1 MPSYLCKPLEDFM
14 KFIKKHFSNILFG
27 IFILLLIIPQTRMPI
42 QVFLQR
48 LIAFSPSTVKVEKR
62 ETLADFS
69 WQLKEVNGL
78 GVNLNE
84 SENRVILINLWAT
97 WCPPC
102 IAEMPSL
109 QDLYDDYG
117 EKVDFYFITSEK
129 REVINTFMERHSY
142 SLPVYQPLEDAPVHL
157 NSRALPTTYVINKS
171 GEIVINKTGV
181 ANWNSPRTREIL
193 DTLLAE

>member
-1 MPSYLCKPLEDFM
+1 MT
-14 KFIKKHFSNILFG
+14 FIKKHFSNILFG

-102 IAEMPSL
+102 IAEMPSF

-117 EKVDFYFITSEK
+117 DKVDFYFITSETGLK
-129 REVINTFMERHSY
+129 INTFMERHNY
-142 SLPVYQPLEDAPVHL
+142 NLPVYQPLEDAPALL
-157 NSRALPTTYVINKS
+157 NSRALPTTYVINKT

-181 ANWNSPRTREIL
+181 ANWNSAKTREIL
-193 DTLLAE
+193 DKLIAE